1 MGFMKIHLH
10 IIKWREVIWC
20 GQPKLDWMKEVGGV
34 GGGEEKKRQMEE
46 LVIKQQCFIVRQ
58 PIHLIWL

>member
-20 GQPKLDWMKEVGGV
+20 GQPKLDWMKEQR
-34 GGGEEKKRQMEE
+34 KKKKKSKWRSS
-46 LVIKQQCFIVRQ
+46 LLNSNV
-58 PIHLIWL
+58 L

>member
-20 GQPKLDWMKEVGGV
+20 GQPRWDWMKEGK
-34 GGGEEKKRQMEE
+34 KKRQTEG

-58 PIHLIWL
+58 PIHLIWA

>member
-20 GQPKLDWMKEVGGV
+20 GQPKLDWMKEQ
-34 GGGEEKKRQMEE
+34 GEKRQMEE

-58 PIHLIWL
+58 PIHLIWP

>member
-20 GQPKLDWMKEVGGV
+20 GQPKLDWMKEVGG
-34 GGGEEKKRQMEE
+34 GEREKKANGGARY
-46 LVIKQQCFIVRQ
+46 
-58 PIHLIWL
+58 

>member
-10 IIKWREVIWC
+10 IIKWKEVIWR
-20 GQPKLDWMKEVGGV
+20 GQPKLDWMKE
-34 GGGEEKKRQMEE
+34 GGEKRQTEE

-58 PIHLIWL
+58 PIHLIWS